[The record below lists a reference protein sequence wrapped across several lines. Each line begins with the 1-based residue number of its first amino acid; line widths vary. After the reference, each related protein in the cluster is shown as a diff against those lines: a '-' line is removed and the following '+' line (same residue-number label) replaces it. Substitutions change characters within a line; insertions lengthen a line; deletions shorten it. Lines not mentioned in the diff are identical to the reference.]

1 MKVLKYSNLQNI
13 FTVPDLV
20 FSTEKTHTHTHKM
33 DVPKLSKGRLNKIM
47 MSKNFNSLR
56 QKHRKK
62 DPHQIS
68 DAETIEII
76 QKT

>member
-1 MKVLKYSNLQNI
+1 
-13 FTVPDLV
+13 
-20 FSTEKTHTHTHKM
+20 M